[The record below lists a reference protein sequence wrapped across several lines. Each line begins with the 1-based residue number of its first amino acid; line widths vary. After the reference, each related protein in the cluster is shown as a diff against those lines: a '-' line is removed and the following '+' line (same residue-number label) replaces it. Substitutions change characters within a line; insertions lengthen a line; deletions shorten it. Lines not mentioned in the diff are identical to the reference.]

1 MFLWSEKLQGISG
14 KLQIISG
21 KFQNNVISDVKQILS
36 NDMIAREILRNISRS
51 KGKTQFWS

>member
-21 KFQNNVISDVKQILS
+21 KFQNNVISDFKQILS

>member
-51 KGKTQFWS
+51 KGKTRFWS

>member
-21 KFQNNVISDVKQILS
+21 KFQNKVISDVKQILS

>member
-36 NDMIAREILRNISRS
+36 NDIIAREILRNISRS
-51 KGKTQFWS
+51 KGKTRFWS